1 MEEIRDPLVLVYE
14 TLKQAIKKVH
24 GKEFVVF
31 DDFPNADEFKKKKRN
46 AANISYVSGGI
57 EKGLM
62 REYIPHSFRKNND
75 GTYTVATETSRM
87 DYIIQVSFFA
97 DKKGI
102 AQRLSTKFI
111 LYLEQLNEL
120 PLYNDTWN
128 EVMGIFLAEPATPPE
143 GDTDLWQCDQTWR
156 CTGKL
161 LTESI
166 VSQVDI
172 NNFKP
177 KVKNM

>member
-1 MEEIRDPLVLVYE
+1 MDKIRDPLVLVYE

-31 DDFPNADEFKKKKRN
+31 DDFPNADEFRKKKRN

-62 REYIPHSFRKNND
+62 REYVPHNMKKNEDN
-75 GTYTVATETSRM
+75 TYTVATETARM
-87 DYIIQVSFFA
+87 DYIMQVSFFA

-102 AQRLSTKFI
+102 AQRLSTDFV
-111 LYLEQLNEL
+111 LYLERLNEL
-120 PLYNDTWN
+120 ALYNDPWN
-128 EVMGIFLAEPATPPE
+128 EVMEIFLTEPPYPPE

-156 CTGKL
+156 CKGKL
-161 LTESI
+161 LTDNI
-166 VSQVDI
+166 ASQVEVNKFKPRI
-172 NNFKP
+172 NN
-177 KVKNM
+177 M